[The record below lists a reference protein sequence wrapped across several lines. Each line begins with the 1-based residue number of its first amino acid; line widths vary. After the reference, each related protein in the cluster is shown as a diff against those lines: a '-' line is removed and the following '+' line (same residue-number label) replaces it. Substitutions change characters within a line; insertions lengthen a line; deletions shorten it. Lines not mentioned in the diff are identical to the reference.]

1 MRRPLLTLL
10 GVFLLGE
17 MFGSW
22 VEKSIWIAVGSAVAL
37 AGILWRSNKQIAEKN
52 TRYCILLLLLFALGF
67 AWNYGVAQH
76 ELAKEEPLAQAAGE
90 MSENKADEGGEPKER
105 GGLIPEGR
113 STIHLSGIV
122 TDIRAGGCT
131 LDSNCG
137 KVLVWLKEDA
147 GQITE
152 PALKVGDRITISGTP
167 ERISDGTNPGA
178 FDSKEYYEGEGIHW
192 QLSADRVKELVPGDD
207 WVGTFLGSIRSGCIE
222 RIESILPEKE
232 AGVLSAMLL
241 GERSGMDQELKE
253 LYRRNGIAHIL
264 AISGLHVSL
273 IATALLALLLKLG
286 LSKRRASI
294 VTILFLFFYGLLTG
308 FAPATLRAIWM
319 LTAVNLSGVFLRTAD
334 VPTSAGVALFLIL
347 LFQPYRAASTGMLMS
362 FLSVI
367 GIVSEGEL
375 FRGIF
380 GRERFLRVPTRL
392 RSPFKRLVGM
402 LMFGLSLQVFLQ
414 PVIYRDSYS
423 ITPYSPFVNLLVV
436 PLLSVAVMSGVLG
449 MLLTLVP
456 WFLPV
461 ARVIVL
467 PCKWILQ
474 LYEWLCR
481 LVLRVPGHEIVTG
494 HISTEEMVCMVVI
507 AFLLIYLFVM
517 RLKGRRDQRKK
528 WRYYFLALGMMV
540 LWLAATTGYTMLRN
554 RLTGSVTFLD
564 VGQGDGCLVHTASG
578 ADLLFDCGS
587 TSKNEVGENIL
598 IPALR
603 YYGVTELDAVFV
615 SHTDEDHMNGIL
627 ELLEKR
633 EEYGISVRTLV
644 FGAGTL
650 SDEKMERLKEAAGQ
664 KKEQEET
671 GMQEAGKEDVG
682 QDETGQKKEQEETG
696 MQEAG
701 KGDVGQDET
710 GQETG
715 GEKVEIL
722 FLSAGEE
729 LCTGDATVTILLP
742 EKGTEGS
749 GNEFSMVQLLTLPDC
764 RILFT
769 GDIGW
774 DQEQQL
780 AEKIKTSGEKLRP
793 DILKVAHHGSA
804 YSSDMQFLREIGGGM
819 AVISCGKRNR
829 YGHPAKE
836 TLERL
841 KDAGFT
847 VWRTDRQGAVVL
859 ELP

>member
-1 MRRPLLTLL
+1 M
-10 GVFLLGE
+10 
-17 MFGSW
+17 
-22 VEKSIWIAVGSAVAL
+22 
-37 AGILWRSNKQIAEKN
+37 
-52 TRYCILLLLLFALGF
+52 
-67 AWNYGVAQH
+67 
-76 ELAKEEPLAQAAGE
+76 
-90 MSENKADEGGEPKER
+90 
-105 GGLIPEGR
+105 
-113 STIHLSGIV
+113 
-122 TDIRAGGCT
+122 
-131 LDSNCG
+131 
-137 KVLVWLKEDA
+137 
-147 GQITE
+147 
-152 PALKVGDRITISGTP
+152 
-167 ERISDGTNPGA
+167 
-178 FDSKEYYEGEGIHW
+178 
-192 QLSADRVKELVPGDD
+192 
-207 WVGTFLGSIRSGCIE
+207 
-222 RIESILPEKE
+222 
-232 AGVLSAMLL
+232 
-241 GERSGMDQELKE
+241 
-253 LYRRNGIAHIL
+253 
-264 AISGLHVSL
+264 
-273 IATALLALLLKLG
+273 
-286 LSKRRASI
+286 
-294 VTILFLFFYGLLTG
+294 
-308 FAPATLRAIWM
+308 
-319 LTAVNLSGVFLRTAD
+319 
-334 VPTSAGVALFLIL
+334 
-347 LFQPYRAASTGMLMS
+347 
-362 FLSVI
+362 
-367 GIVSEGEL
+367 
-375 FRGIF
+375 
-380 GRERFLRVPTRL
+380 
-392 RSPFKRLVGM
+392 
-402 LMFGLSLQVFLQ
+402 
-414 PVIYRDSYS
+414 
-423 ITPYSPFVNLLVV
+423 
-436 PLLSVAVMSGVLG
+436 
-449 MLLTLVP
+449 
-456 WFLPV
+456 
-461 ARVIVL
+461 
-467 PCKWILQ
+467 
-474 LYEWLCR
+474 
-481 LVLRVPGHEIVTG
+481 
-494 HISTEEMVCMVVI
+494 
-507 AFLLIYLFVM
+507 
-517 RLKGRRDQRKK
+517 
-528 WRYYFLALGMMV
+528 

-682 QDETGQKKEQEETG
+682 QDETGK
-696 MQEAG
+696 
-701 KGDVGQDET
+701 
-710 GQETG
+710 ETG

-780 AEKIKTSGEKLRP
+780 AEKIKASGEKLRP

-841 KDAGFT
+841 KEAGFT

>member
-76 ELAKEEPLAQAAGE
+76 ELAKEEPLVRAAGE
-90 MSENKADEGGEPKER
+90 
-105 GGLIPEGR
+105 IQ
-113 STIHLSGIV
+113 LSGIV
-122 TDIRAGGCT
+122 TDIRTGGCT
-131 LDSNCG
+131 LDSDCG

-147 GQITE
+147 
-152 PALKVGDRITISGTP
+152 ALKVGDRITISGTP

-192 QLSADRVKELVPGDD
+192 QLSADRVEELVPGDD

-222 RIESILPEKE
+222 RIEAILPEKE

-375 FRGIF
+375 FHGIF

-423 ITPYSPFVNLLVV
+423 ITPYSPLVNLLVV

-461 ARVIVL
+461 ARVIIL

-474 LYEWLCR
+474 FYEWLCR

-682 QDETGQKKEQEETG
+682 QDETG

-701 KGDVGQDET
+701 KEET
-710 GQETG
+710 GKKTG

-749 GNEFSMVQLLTLPDC
+749 GNEFSMVQLLILPDC

-780 AEKIKTSGEKLRP
+780 AEKIKASGEKLRP

-841 KDAGFT
+841 KYAGFT

>member
-90 MSENKADEGGEPKER
+90 
-105 GGLIPEGR
+105 IQ
-113 STIHLSGIV
+113 LSGIV
-122 TDIRAGGCT
+122 TDIRNGGCT
-131 LDSNCG
+131 LDSDCG
-137 KVLVWLKEDA
+137 KVLVWLKEEYGQKVEYGQKEEA
-147 GQITE
+147 GQKDE
-152 PALKVGDRITISGTP
+152 AGLRVGDRITISGTP

-192 QLSADRVKELVPGDD
+192 QLSADWVEELVPGDD
-207 WVGTFLGSIRSGCIE
+207 WVGTFLGNIRSGCIE

-423 ITPYSPFVNLLVV
+423 ITPYSPLVNLLVV

-449 MLLTLVP
+449 MLLTLIP

-474 LYEWLCR
+474 FYEWLCR

-587 TSKNEVGENIL
+587 SSKNEVGENIL

-650 SDEKMERLKEAAGQ
+650 TDEKMERLQEAA
-664 KKEQEET
+664 K
-671 GMQEAGKEDVG
+671 
-682 QDETGQKKEQEETG
+682 
-696 MQEAG
+696 
-701 KGDVGQDET
+701 
-710 GQETG
+710 G
-715 GEKVEIL
+715 GEEVEVL

-729 LCTGDATVTILLP
+729 LCCEDATVTILLP
-742 EKGTEGS
+742 KKGTEGS

-780 AEKIKTSGEKLRP
+780 AEKIKASGEKLRP

-841 KDAGFT
+841 KEAGFT